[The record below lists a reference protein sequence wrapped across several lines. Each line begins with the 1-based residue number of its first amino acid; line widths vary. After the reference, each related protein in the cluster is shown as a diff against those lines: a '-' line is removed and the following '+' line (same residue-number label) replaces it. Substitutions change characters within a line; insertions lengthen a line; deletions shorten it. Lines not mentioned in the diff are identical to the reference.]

1 MKNKAKIISIISVVL
16 ILIIGIAG
24 YFMYQKA
31 EEEKAIKKSLNKITK
46 TETSFSKVETHEE
59 KLNILKSCITEMTDY
74 NKSKENFK
82 QVTDKYKS
90 AISSMQE
97 VFTKE
102 YDSII
107 EENTLSNLDSLDDIS
122 AITNN
127 KDNLSSLLSTI
138 EAEKDYVLSSNDDFE
153 SYQQKIT
160 ELTESYTNRITA
172 LEEAKKKAEE
182 EAKRKAEEEA
192 KRKAEEEAR
201 KKAEEEKAK
210 THYENEYF
218 SIDVPKEWIGNWS
231 VSETENTIQPDNPRV
246 IAAYS
251 TSYHPDG
258 DGYGGGAIIHV
269 LKLEEGDRLG
279 YGYFSMSQD
288 VDCITP
294 NASTENFV
302 FIMTQ
307 AGAGFFND
315 GGATITAK

>member
-59 KLNILKSCITEMTDY
+59 KLNILKSCINEMTDY

-127 KDNLSSLLSTI
+127 KDNLSSLLSTK

-182 EAKRKAEEEA
+182 EAKRKAEEA

-218 SIDVPKEWIGNWS
+218 SVDVPKEWIDCWS
-231 VSETENTIQPDNPRV
+231 VQEEKRGTDGTIYHFSYDPPGENN
-246 IAAYS
+246 
-251 TSYHPDG
+251 
-258 DGYGGGAIIHV
+258 GGGGRLFVVDTTYGLPQNGRV
-269 LKLEEGDRLG
+269 LNEACELVG
-279 YGYFSMSQD
+279 YTS
-288 VDCITP
+288 
-294 NASTENFV
+294 NNFGI
-302 FIMTQ
+302 FKGIE
-307 AGAGFFND
+307 AGAGFFSSE
-315 GGATITAK
+315 ATLTLK

>member
-59 KLNILKSCITEMTDY
+59 KLNILKSCINEMTDY

-182 EAKRKAEEEA
+182 EAKRKAEEA

-218 SIDVPKEWIGNWS
+218 SVDVPKEWIDCWS
-231 VSETENTIQPDNPRV
+231 VQEEKRGTDGTIYHFSYDPPGENN
-246 IAAYS
+246 
-251 TSYHPDG
+251 
-258 DGYGGGAIIHV
+258 GGGGRLFVVDTPYGLPQNGRV
-269 LKLEEGDRLG
+269 LNEACELVG
-279 YGYFSMSQD
+279 YTS
-288 VDCITP
+288 
-294 NASTENFV
+294 NNFGI
-302 FIMTQ
+302 FKGIE
-307 AGAGFFND
+307 AGAGFFSSE
-315 GGATITAK
+315 ATLTLK

>member
-24 YFMYQKA
+24 YFMYQKS
-31 EEEKAIKKSLNKITK
+31 EEEKSIKENLNNITK
-46 TETSFSKVETHEE
+46 IETSFSKAETHEE
-59 KLNILKSCITEMTDY
+59 KLSILKSCITEMTDY
-74 NKSKENFK
+74 NKSKEHFE

-90 AISSMQE
+90 TISSMQE
-97 VFTKE
+97 VFAKE

-107 EENTLSNLDSLDDIS
+107 EENTLSNLDSLEDVS
-122 AITNN
+122 TITNN
-127 KDNLSSLLSTI
+127 KNNLSSLLSTI
-138 EAEKDYVLSSNDDFE
+138 DAEKDYVFSSNDDFE

-218 SIDVPKEWIGNWS
+218 SVDVPKEWIDCWS
-231 VSETENTIQPDNPRV
+231 VQEEKRGTDGTIYHFSYDPPGENN
-246 IAAYS
+246 
-251 TSYHPDG
+251 
-258 DGYGGGAIIHV
+258 GGGGRIFVVDATYGLPQNGLVISEPCDIV
-269 LKLEEGDRLG
+269 G
-279 YGYFSMSQD
+279 YTSHKF
-288 VDCITP
+288 
-294 NASTENFV
+294 AV
-302 FIMTQ
+302 FKGIE
-307 AGAGFFND
+307 AGAGFFFD
-315 GGATITAK
+315 GGATITLK

>member
-192 KRKAEEEAR
+192 KRKAEYSGSVV
-201 KKAEEEKAK
+201 K
-210 THYENEYF
+210 TQ
-218 SIDVPKEWIGNWS
+218 I
-231 VSETENTIQPDNPRV
+231 
-246 IAAYS
+246 
-251 TSYHPDG
+251 
-258 DGYGGGAIIHV
+258 
-269 LKLEEGDRLG
+269 
-279 YGYFSMSQD
+279 
-288 VDCITP
+288 
-294 NASTENFV
+294 
-302 FIMTQ
+302 
-307 AGAGFFND
+307 
-315 GGATITAK
+315 

>member
-24 YFMYQKA
+24 YFMYQKS
-31 EEEKAIKKSLNKITK
+31 EEEKSIKENLNNITK
-46 TETSFSKVETHEE
+46 IETSFSKAETHEE

-74 NKSKENFK
+74 NKSKEHFE

-90 AISSMQE
+90 TISSIQE
-97 VFTKE
+97 VFAKE

-107 EENTLSNLDSLDDIS
+107 EENTLSNLDSLEDVS
-122 AITNN
+122 TITNN
-127 KDNLSSLLSTI
+127 KNNLSSLLSTI
-138 EAEKDYVLSSNDDFE
+138 DAEKDYVFSSNDDFE

-201 KKAEEEKAK
+201 KKAEEEKEK

-218 SIDVPKEWIGNWS
+218 SVDVPKEWIDCWS
-231 VSETENTIQPDNPRV
+231 VQEEKRGTDGTIYHFSYDPPGENN
-246 IAAYS
+246 
-251 TSYHPDG
+251 
-258 DGYGGGAIIHV
+258 GGGGRIFVVDATYGLPQNGLVISEPCDIV
-269 LKLEEGDRLG
+269 G
-279 YGYFSMSQD
+279 YTSHKF
-288 VDCITP
+288 
-294 NASTENFV
+294 AV
-302 FIMTQ
+302 FKGIE
-307 AGAGFFND
+307 AGAGFFFD
-315 GGATITAK
+315 GGATITLK

>member
-59 KLNILKSCITEMTDY
+59 KLNILKSCINEMTDY

-107 EENTLSNLDSLDDIS
+107 EENTLSNLNSLDDIS

-127 KDNLSSLLSTI
+127 KANLSSLLSTI

-182 EAKRKAEEEA
+182 EAKRKAEEA

-218 SIDVPKEWIGNWS
+218 SVDVPKEWIDCWS
-231 VSETENTIQPDNPRV
+231 VQEEKRGTDGTIYHFSYDPPGENN
-246 IAAYS
+246 
-251 TSYHPDG
+251 
-258 DGYGGGAIIHV
+258 GGGGRLFVVDTTYGLPQNGRV
-269 LKLEEGDRLG
+269 LNEACELVG
-279 YGYFSMSQD
+279 YTS
-288 VDCITP
+288 
-294 NASTENFV
+294 NNFGI
-302 FIMTQ
+302 FKGIE
-307 AGAGFFND
+307 AGAGFFSSE
-315 GGATITAK
+315 ATLTLK

>member
-46 TETSFSKVETHEE
+46 TETSFSKVKTHEE
-59 KLNILKSCITEMTDY
+59 KLNILKSCINEMTDY

-182 EAKRKAEEEA
+182 EAKRKAEEA

-218 SIDVPKEWIGNWS
+218 SVDVPKEWIDCWS
-231 VSETENTIQPDNPRV
+231 VQEEKRGTDGTIYHFSYDPPGENN
-246 IAAYS
+246 
-251 TSYHPDG
+251 
-258 DGYGGGAIIHV
+258 GGGGRLFVVDTTYGLPQNGRV
-269 LKLEEGDRLG
+269 LNEACELVG
-279 YGYFSMSQD
+279 YTS
-288 VDCITP
+288 
-294 NASTENFV
+294 NNFGI
-302 FIMTQ
+302 FKGIE
-307 AGAGFFND
+307 AGAGFFSSE
-315 GGATITAK
+315 ATLTLK

>member
-1 MKNKAKIISIISVVL
+1 MKNKAKIISIMSVVL

-46 TETSFSKVETHEE
+46 TETSFSKAETHEE

-74 NKSKENFK
+74 DKSKEHFE

-107 EENTLSNLDSLDDIS
+107 EENTLNNLDSLDNIS

-138 EAEKDYVLSSNDDFE
+138 EAEKDYVFSSNDDFE

-218 SIDVPKEWIGNWS
+218 SVDVPKEWIDCWS
-231 VSETENTIQPDNPRV
+231 VQEEKRGTDGTIYHFSYDPPGENN
-246 IAAYS
+246 
-251 TSYHPDG
+251 
-258 DGYGGGAIIHV
+258 GGGGRIFVVDATHGLPQNGLVISEPCDIV
-269 LKLEEGDRLG
+269 G
-279 YGYFSMSQD
+279 YTSHKF
-288 VDCITP
+288 
-294 NASTENFV
+294 AV
-302 FIMTQ
+302 FKGIE
-307 AGAGFFND
+307 AGAGFFFD
-315 GGATITAK
+315 GGATITLK

>member
-59 KLNILKSCITEMTDY
+59 KLNILKSCINEMTDY

-182 EAKRKAEEEA
+182 EAKRKAEEA
-192 KRKAEEEAR
+192 KRKADEEAR

-218 SIDVPKEWIGNWS
+218 SVDVPKEWIDCWS
-231 VSETENTIQPDNPRV
+231 VQEEKRGTDGTIYHFSYDPPGENN
-246 IAAYS
+246 
-251 TSYHPDG
+251 
-258 DGYGGGAIIHV
+258 GGGGRLFVVDTTYGLPQNGRV
-269 LKLEEGDRLG
+269 LNEACELVG
-279 YGYFSMSQD
+279 YTS
-288 VDCITP
+288 
-294 NASTENFV
+294 NNFGI
-302 FIMTQ
+302 FKGIE
-307 AGAGFFND
+307 AGAGFFSSE
-315 GGATITAK
+315 ATLTLK

>member
-59 KLNILKSCITEMTDY
+59 KLNILKSCINEMTDY

-138 EAEKDYVLSSNDDFE
+138 EAEKDYVLSSNDDVE

-182 EAKRKAEEEA
+182 EAKRKAEEA

-218 SIDVPKEWIGNWS
+218 SVDVPKEWIDCWS
-231 VSETENTIQPDNPRV
+231 VQEEKRGTDGTIYHFSYDPLGENN
-246 IAAYS
+246 
-251 TSYHPDG
+251 G
-258 DGYGGGAIIHV
+258 DGGRLFVVDTTYGLPQNGRV
-269 LKLEEGDRLG
+269 LNEACELVG
-279 YGYFSMSQD
+279 YTS
-288 VDCITP
+288 
-294 NASTENFV
+294 NNFGI
-302 FIMTQ
+302 FKGIE
-307 AGAGFFND
+307 AGAGFFSSE
-315 GGATITAK
+315 ATLTLK

>member
-59 KLNILKSCITEMTDY
+59 KLNILKSCINEMTDY

-201 KKAEEEKAK
+201 KKPKKKKQKHIMKMNTSPLMYQKNGLTAGLYKKKNEVLMVLYITLVMTRQEKTTVAVVDFLLLIPLMVYHK
-210 THYENEYF
+210 MDEYLTKF
-218 SIDVPKEWIGNWS
+218 
-231 VSETENTIQPDNPRV
+231 VS
-246 IAAYS
+246 
-251 TSYHPDG
+251 
-258 DGYGGGAIIHV
+258 
-269 LKLEEGDRLG
+269 L
-279 YGYFSMSQD
+279 
-288 VDCITP
+288 
-294 NASTENFV
+294 
-302 FIMTQ
+302 
-307 AGAGFFND
+307 
-315 GGATITAK
+315 

>member
-59 KLNILKSCITEMTDY
+59 KLNILKSCINEMTDY

-138 EAEKDYVLSSNDDFE
+138 EAEKDYVLSSNDDVE
-153 SYQQKIT
+153 SYQQNIT

-182 EAKRKAEEEA
+182 EAKRKAEEA

-218 SIDVPKEWIGNWS
+218 SVDVPKEWIDCWS
-231 VSETENTIQPDNPRV
+231 VQEEKRGTDGTIYHFSYDPPGENN
-246 IAAYS
+246 
-251 TSYHPDG
+251 
-258 DGYGGGAIIHV
+258 GGGGRLFVVDTTYGLPQNGRV
-269 LKLEEGDRLG
+269 LNEACELVG
-279 YGYFSMSQD
+279 YTS
-288 VDCITP
+288 
-294 NASTENFV
+294 NNFGI
-302 FIMTQ
+302 FKGIE
-307 AGAGFFND
+307 AGAGFFSSE
-315 GGATITAK
+315 ATLTLK

>member
-24 YFMYQKA
+24 YFMYQKS
-31 EEEKAIKKSLNKITK
+31 EEEKSIKENLNNITK
-46 TETSFSKVETHEE
+46 IETSFSKAETHEE

-74 NKSKENFK
+74 NKSKEHFE

-90 AISSMQE
+90 TISSMQE
-97 VFTKE
+97 VFAKE

-107 EENTLSNLDSLDDIS
+107 EENTLSNLDSLEDVS
-122 AITNN
+122 TITNN
-127 KDNLSSLLSTI
+127 KNNLSSLLSTI
-138 EAEKDYVLSSNDDFE
+138 DAEKDYVFSSNDDFE

-218 SIDVPKEWIGNWS
+218 SVDVPKEWIDCWS
-231 VSETENTIQPDNPRV
+231 VQEEKRGTDGTIYHFSYDPPGENN
-246 IAAYS
+246 
-251 TSYHPDG
+251 
-258 DGYGGGAIIHV
+258 GGGGRIFVVDATYGLPQNGLVISEPCDIV
-269 LKLEEGDRLG
+269 G
-279 YGYFSMSQD
+279 YTSHKF
-288 VDCITP
+288 
-294 NASTENFV
+294 AV
-302 FIMTQ
+302 FKGIE
-307 AGAGFFND
+307 AGAGFFFD
-315 GGATITAK
+315 GGATITLK

>member
-24 YFMYQKA
+24 YFMYQKS
-31 EEEKAIKKSLNKITK
+31 EEEKSIKENLNNITK
-46 TETSFSKVETHEE
+46 IETSFSKAETHEE

-74 NKSKENFK
+74 NKSKEHFA

-90 AISSMQE
+90 TISSMQE
-97 VFTKE
+97 VFAKE

-107 EENTLSNLDSLDDIS
+107 EENTLSNLDSLEDVS
-122 AITNN
+122 TITNN
-127 KDNLSSLLSTI
+127 KNNLSSLLSTI
-138 EAEKDYVLSSNDDFE
+138 DAEKDYVFSSNDDFE

-218 SIDVPKEWIGNWS
+218 SVDVPKEWIDCWS
-231 VSETENTIQPDNPRV
+231 VQEEKRGTDGTIYHFSYDPPGENN
-246 IAAYS
+246 
-251 TSYHPDG
+251 
-258 DGYGGGAIIHV
+258 GGGGRIFVVDATYGLPQNGLVISEPCDIV
-269 LKLEEGDRLG
+269 G
-279 YGYFSMSQD
+279 YTSHKF
-288 VDCITP
+288 
-294 NASTENFV
+294 AV
-302 FIMTQ
+302 FKGIE
-307 AGAGFFND
+307 AGAGFFFD
-315 GGATITAK
+315 GGATITLK

>member
-24 YFMYQKA
+24 YFMYQKS
-31 EEEKAIKKSLNKITK
+31 EEEKSIKENLNNITK
-46 TETSFSKVETHEE
+46 IETSFSKAETHEE

-74 NKSKENFK
+74 NKSKEHFE

-90 AISSMQE
+90 TISSMQE
-97 VFTKE
+97 VFAKE

-107 EENTLSNLDSLDDIS
+107 EENTLSNLDSLEDVS
-122 AITNN
+122 TITNN
-127 KDNLSSLLSTI
+127 KNNLSSLLSTI
-138 EAEKDYVLSSNDDFE
+138 DAEKDYVFSSNDDFE

-160 ELTESYTNRITA
+160 ELTESYTNRITS

-218 SIDVPKEWIGNWS
+218 SVDVPKEWIDCWS
-231 VSETENTIQPDNPRV
+231 VQEEKRGTDGTIYHFSYDPPGENN
-246 IAAYS
+246 
-251 TSYHPDG
+251 
-258 DGYGGGAIIHV
+258 GGGGRIFVVDATYGLPQNGLVISEPCDIV
-269 LKLEEGDRLG
+269 G
-279 YGYFSMSQD
+279 YTSHKF
-288 VDCITP
+288 
-294 NASTENFV
+294 AV
-302 FIMTQ
+302 FKGIE
-307 AGAGFFND
+307 AGAGFFFD
-315 GGATITAK
+315 GGATITLK

>member
-74 NKSKENFK
+74 NKSKEHFK

-153 SYQQKIT
+153 NYQQKIT

-182 EAKRKAEEEA
+182 EAKR
-192 KRKAEEEAR
+192 
-201 KKAEEEKAK
+201 
-210 THYENEYF
+210 
-218 SIDVPKEWIGNWS
+218 
-231 VSETENTIQPDNPRV
+231 
-246 IAAYS
+246 
-251 TSYHPDG
+251 
-258 DGYGGGAIIHV
+258 
-269 LKLEEGDRLG
+269 
-279 YGYFSMSQD
+279 
-288 VDCITP
+288 
-294 NASTENFV
+294 
-302 FIMTQ
+302 
-307 AGAGFFND
+307 
-315 GGATITAK
+315 

>member
-59 KLNILKSCITEMTDY
+59 KLNILKSCINEMTDY

-182 EAKRKAEEEA
+182 EAKRKAEEA

-218 SIDVPKEWIGNWS
+218 SVDVPKEWIDCWS
-231 VSETENTIQPDNPRV
+231 VQEEKRGTDGTIYHFSYDPPGENN
-246 IAAYS
+246 
-251 TSYHPDG
+251 
-258 DGYGGGAIIHV
+258 GGGGRLFVVDTTYGLPQNGRV
-269 LKLEEGDRLG
+269 LNEACELVG
-279 YGYFSMSQD
+279 YTS
-288 VDCITP
+288 
-294 NASTENFV
+294 NNFGI
-302 FIMTQ
+302 FKGIE
-307 AGAGFFND
+307 AGAGFFSSE
-315 GGATITAK
+315 ATLTLK

>member
-59 KLNILKSCITEMTDY
+59 KLNILKSCINEMTDY

-182 EAKRKAEEEA
+182 EAKRKAEEA

-218 SIDVPKEWIGNWS
+218 SVDVPKEWIDCWS
-231 VSETENTIQPDNPRV
+231 VQEEKRGTDGTIYHFSYDPPGENN
-246 IAAYS
+246 
-251 TSYHPDG
+251 
-258 DGYGGGAIIHV
+258 GGGGRLFVVDTTYNGRV
-269 LKLEEGDRLG
+269 LNEACELVG
-279 YGYFSMSQD
+279 YTS
-288 VDCITP
+288 
-294 NASTENFV
+294 NNFGI
-302 FIMTQ
+302 FKGIE
-307 AGAGFFND
+307 AGAGFFSSE
-315 GGATITAK
+315 ATLTLK

>member
-24 YFMYQKA
+24 YFMCQKS
-31 EEEKAIKKSLNKITK
+31 EEEKSIKENLNNITK
-46 TETSFSKVETHEE
+46 IETSFSKAETHEE

-74 NKSKENFK
+74 NKSKEHFE

-90 AISSMQE
+90 TISSMQE
-97 VFTKE
+97 VFAKE

-107 EENTLSNLDSLDDIS
+107 EENTLSNLDSLEDVS
-122 AITNN
+122 TITNN
-127 KDNLSSLLSTI
+127 KNNLSSLLSTI
-138 EAEKDYVLSSNDDFE
+138 DAEKDYVFSSNDDFE

-201 KKAEEEKAK
+201 KKAEEEKEK

-218 SIDVPKEWIGNWS
+218 SVDVPKEWIDCWS
-231 VSETENTIQPDNPRV
+231 VQEEKRGTDGTIYHFSYDPPGENN
-246 IAAYS
+246 
-251 TSYHPDG
+251 
-258 DGYGGGAIIHV
+258 GGGGRIFVVDATYGLPQNGLVISEPCDIV
-269 LKLEEGDRLG
+269 G
-279 YGYFSMSQD
+279 YTSHKF
-288 VDCITP
+288 
-294 NASTENFV
+294 AV
-302 FIMTQ
+302 FKGIE
-307 AGAGFFND
+307 AGAGFFFD
-315 GGATITAK
+315 GGATITLK

>member
-1 MKNKAKIISIISVVL
+1 
-16 ILIIGIAG
+16 
-24 YFMYQKA
+24 
-31 EEEKAIKKSLNKITK
+31 
-46 TETSFSKVETHEE
+46 
-59 KLNILKSCITEMTDY
+59 MTDY

-182 EAKRKAEEEA
+182 EAKRKAEEA

-218 SIDVPKEWIGNWS
+218 SVDVPKEWIDCWS
-231 VSETENTIQPDNPRV
+231 VQEEKRGTDGTIYHFSYDPPGENN
-246 IAAYS
+246 
-251 TSYHPDG
+251 
-258 DGYGGGAIIHV
+258 GGGGRLFVVDTTYGLPQNGRV
-269 LKLEEGDRLG
+269 LNEACELVG
-279 YGYFSMSQD
+279 YTS
-288 VDCITP
+288 
-294 NASTENFV
+294 NNFGI
-302 FIMTQ
+302 FKGIE
-307 AGAGFFND
+307 AGAGFFSSE
-315 GGATITAK
+315 ATLTLK

>member
-59 KLNILKSCITEMTDY
+59 KLNILKSCINEMTDY

-153 SYQQKIT
+153 SYQHKIT

-182 EAKRKAEEEA
+182 EAKRKAEEA

-218 SIDVPKEWIGNWS
+218 SVDVPKEWIDCWS
-231 VSETENTIQPDNPRV
+231 VQEEKRGTDGTIYHFSYDPPGENN
-246 IAAYS
+246 
-251 TSYHPDG
+251 
-258 DGYGGGAIIHV
+258 GGGGRLFVVDTTYGLPQNGRV
-269 LKLEEGDRLG
+269 LNEACELVG
-279 YGYFSMSQD
+279 YTS
-288 VDCITP
+288 
-294 NASTENFV
+294 NNFGI
-302 FIMTQ
+302 FKGIE
-307 AGAGFFND
+307 AGAGFFSSE
-315 GGATITAK
+315 ATLTLK

>member
-24 YFMYQKA
+24 YFMYQKS
-31 EEEKAIKKSLNKITK
+31 EEEKSIKENLNNITK
-46 TETSFSKVETHEE
+46 IETSFSKAETHEE

-74 NKSKENFK
+74 NKSKEHFE

-90 AISSMQE
+90 TISSMQE
-97 VFTKE
+97 VFAKE

-107 EENTLSNLDSLDDIS
+107 EENTLSNLDSLEDVS
-122 AITNN
+122 TITNN
-127 KDNLSSLLSTI
+127 KNNLSSLLSTI
-138 EAEKDYVLSSNDDFE
+138 DAEKDYVFSSNDDFE

-201 KKAEEEKAK
+201 KKAEEEKEK

-218 SIDVPKEWIGNWS
+218 SVDVPKEWIDCWS
-231 VSETENTIQPDNPRV
+231 VQEEKRGTDGTIYHFSYDLPGENN
-246 IAAYS
+246 
-251 TSYHPDG
+251 
-258 DGYGGGAIIHV
+258 GGGGRIFVVDATYGLPQNGLVISEPCDIV
-269 LKLEEGDRLG
+269 G
-279 YGYFSMSQD
+279 YTSHKF
-288 VDCITP
+288 
-294 NASTENFV
+294 AV
-302 FIMTQ
+302 FKGIE
-307 AGAGFFND
+307 AGAGFFFD
-315 GGATITAK
+315 GGATITLK

>member
-172 LEEAKKKAEE
+172 LEEAKKKAVE
-182 EAKRKAEEEA
+182 EAKRKAEEA

-218 SIDVPKEWIGNWS
+218 SVDVPKEWIDCWS
-231 VSETENTIQPDNPRV
+231 VQEEKRGTDGTIYHFSYDPPGENN
-246 IAAYS
+246 
-251 TSYHPDG
+251 
-258 DGYGGGAIIHV
+258 GGGGRLFVVDTTYGLPQNGRV
-269 LKLEEGDRLG
+269 LNEACELVG
-279 YGYFSMSQD
+279 YTS
-288 VDCITP
+288 
-294 NASTENFV
+294 NNFGI
-302 FIMTQ
+302 FKGIE
-307 AGAGFFND
+307 AGAGFFSSE
-315 GGATITAK
+315 ATLTLK

>member
-59 KLNILKSCITEMTDY
+59 KLNILKSCINEMTDY

-138 EAEKDYVLSSNDDFE
+138 EAEKDYVLSSNDDVE

-182 EAKRKAEEEA
+182 EAKRKAEEA

-218 SIDVPKEWIGNWS
+218 SVDVPKEWIDCWS
-231 VSETENTIQPDNPRV
+231 VQEEKRGTDGTIYHFSYDPPGENN
-246 IAAYS
+246 
-251 TSYHPDG
+251 
-258 DGYGGGAIIHV
+258 GGGGRLFVVDTTYGLPQNGRV
-269 LKLEEGDRLG
+269 LNEACELVG
-279 YGYFSMSQD
+279 YTS
-288 VDCITP
+288 
-294 NASTENFV
+294 NNFGI
-302 FIMTQ
+302 FKGIE
-307 AGAGFFND
+307 AGAGFFSSE
-315 GGATITAK
+315 ATLTLK